1 MGWRDRPRVHTW
13 GRVRAGSKSCR
24 KHKACQP
31 TATAGHATYL
41 PKVFPM
47 MPASLSQTGPE
58 VFPPSTGRL
67 IGGQTTQDEK
77 MTKRKKKRRFK
88 QIHCWNQRMAPQDI
102 IDMKIPIWSKL

>member
-1 MGWRDRPRVHTW
+1 MGVVVERPAPGPTW

-47 MPASLSQTGPE
+47 MPAGLSQTGPE

-77 MTKRKKKRRFK
+77 MTKRKKISEQKKEDSNKFTAGIK
-88 QIHCWNQRMAPQDI
+88 G
-102 IDMKIPIWSKL
+102 